1 MILASLSLQ
10 VFLFL
15 FYRMRKHKQHC
26 LLHNILWLA
35 YLSADSV
42 AIFVLGHLAV
52 RASKSGHHLMY
63 FWAPFV
69 LVHLGGQDTIT
80 ALSKQDNELWKRHL
94 LTLVTQATMVG
105 YVVIKAS
112 WPDRNLKAA
121 MVIMF
126 VSGCFKYAERTA
138 CLFLA
143 SPDYLND
150 MSRRIMPS
158 LITGQTVQESQNNEA
173 WAENT
178 EIRTLDMMPKVFPP
192 MVTNTTRWDGSIRLR
207 VINLSVYND
216 IVSGDAPLNR
226 AQNRLS
232 AHNLHDMLKYFLP
245 R

>member
-105 YVVIKAS
+105 T
-112 WPDRNLKAA
+112 W
-121 MVIMF
+121 
-126 VSGCFKYAERTA
+126 
-138 CLFLA
+138 
-143 SPDYLND
+143 
-150 MSRRIMPS
+150 
-158 LITGQTVQESQNNEA
+158 
-173 WAENT
+173 
-178 EIRTLDMMPKVFPP
+178 
-192 MVTNTTRWDGSIRLR
+192 
-207 VINLSVYND
+207 
-216 IVSGDAPLNR
+216 
-226 AQNRLS
+226 
-232 AHNLHDMLKYFLP
+232 
-245 R
+245 